1 MAILHDI
8 DPIAIAVGP
17 LKIHWYGLM
26 YLAALGSA
34 WWLGQRRV
42 ADGRYGVN
50 GDQLSD
56 LLFYGMIGVVL
67 GGRVGYMLVYGWSEL
82 IANPLNLLRVWEGGM
97 SFHGGLVG
105 VMIACWLWSRHLK
118 RSTIDTLDLNFQVQ
132 LTPQSNGVLLQA
144 DKPELDSI
152 FMPKQG
158 PFDSTSA
165 HFGNAEVF
173 ILDLPNTQNLV
184 YNLYLNPSANGA
196 DSMMLRYYPP
206 PMGGWNQTTFF
217 KGVR

>member
-1 MAILHDI
+1 MKNKTLFF
-8 DPIAIAVGP
+8 
-17 LKIHWYGLM
+17 
-26 YLAALGSA
+26 S
-34 WWLGQRRV
+34 
-42 ADGRYGVN
+42 
-50 GDQLSD
+50 
-56 LLFYGMIGVVL
+56 LLFLILSCHKLPDPPADPTPVYSGIL
-67 GGRVGYMLVYGWSEL
+67 YRVTYITFNGTT
-82 IANPLNLLRVWEGGM
+82 
-97 SFHGGLVG
+97 
-105 VMIACWLWSRHLK
+105 
-118 RSTIDTLDLNFQVQ
+118 TIDTLDLNFQVQ
-132 LTPQSNGVLLQA
+132 LTAQSNGVLLQA